1 MEDTIVPRGSVGT
14 RSSCPGS
21 IGSNY
26 IIKTDREI
34 DDASSNTNNQL
45 EPTIENV
52 DYKSDISISQNNECS
67 NGTPTKERQDVDSGS
82 DANLHAR
89 DREGALQ
96 CSALTRRSKW

>member
-34 DDASSNTNNQL
+34 DDASSNSNSQL
-45 EPTIENV
+45 ESTIKNV
-52 DYKSDISISQNNECS
+52 DSKSDISMSQNNGS
-67 NGTPTKERQDVDSGS
+67 SHAIPTKERQDGDSGS
-82 DANLHAR
+82 DANLYAP
-89 DREGALQ
+89 DQGALK
-96 CSALTRRSKW
+96 CSVLTRRSKW

>member
-34 DDASSNTNNQL
+34 DHASSNTNNQL

-52 DYKSDISISQNNECS
+52 DYKSDISMSQNNES
-67 NGTPTKERQDVDSGS
+67 SAAIPTKERQDVDSGS
-82 DANLHAR
+82 DANLYAP
-89 DREGALQ
+89 DREGALP
-96 CSALTRRSKW
+96 CSVLTRRSKW

>member
-89 DREGALQ
+89 NREGALQ
-96 CSALTRRSKW
+96 CSVLTRRSKW

>member
-26 IIKTDREI
+26 IIKKDREI
-34 DDASSNTNNQL
+34 DDASSNSNNQL
-45 EPTIENV
+45 ESTIKNV
-52 DYKSDISISQNNECS
+52 DYTSDISISQNIGS
-67 NGTPTKERQDVDSGS
+67 SHAIPTKERQEVDSGS
-82 DANLHAR
+82 DGNLYAP

-96 CSALTRRSKW
+96 CSVLTRRSKW